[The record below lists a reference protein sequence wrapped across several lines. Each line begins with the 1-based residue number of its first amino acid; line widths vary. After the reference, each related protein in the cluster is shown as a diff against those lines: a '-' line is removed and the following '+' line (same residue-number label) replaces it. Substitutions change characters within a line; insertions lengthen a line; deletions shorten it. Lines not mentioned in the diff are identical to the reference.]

1 MAKYIDLEA
10 LVNWLKHIPLKDFS
24 DGQGLCR
31 VIMED
36 DFKAAISS
44 LPESAAADVEPI
56 VRGHWHVIK
65 TSCAGM
71 IATSYQC
78 TVCGKTCATQMR
90 LFHDD
95 AVPTCCCWCGAR
107 MDKEAPIGSDT
118 D

>member
-1 MAKYIDLEA
+1 MAKYIDKDEVVDMLRMWGQEA
-10 LVNWLKHIPLKDFS
+10 AETNSSEATAFEAVAYELQHFP
-24 DGQGLCR
+24 
-31 VIMED
+31 ED
-36 DFKAAISS
+36 DVV
-44 LPESAAADVEPI
+44 PV

-95 AVPTCCCWCGAR
+95 AVPTYCCWCGAR

>member
-1 MAKYIDLEA
+1 MAEYIDKKAVIDTLLKWAAEA
-10 LVNWLKHIPLKDFS
+10 EKLGDDEAETFTSTAYAL
-24 DGQGLCR
+24 QG
-31 VIMED
+31 
-36 DFKAAISS
+36 F
-44 LPESAAADVEPI
+44 PAADVEPI

-107 MDKEAPIGSDT
+107 MDKEAPNGGDT